1 MSLIGRIIRLAD
13 GIPYDS
19 EKVSKQQYSVFYSRK
34 DEISWLSHKSKN
46 HCILPDVVIIE
57 GKMALKNGYYGHE
70 AVLGALY
77 KRVRACEGIAIWA
90 DVKERATEKQETSFG
105 GLPLAFFEAFAQYSI
120 SNAVVG

>member
-13 GIPYDS
+13 GTPYDS

-34 DEISWLSHKSKN
+34 DETFCQSHKSKN
-46 HCILPDVVIIE
+46 HCILSDVVIIK

-77 KRVRACEGIAIWA
+77 KRVKACRGS
-90 DVKERATEKQETSFG
+90 DMG
-105 GLPLAFFEAFAQYSI
+105 
-120 SNAVVG
+120 